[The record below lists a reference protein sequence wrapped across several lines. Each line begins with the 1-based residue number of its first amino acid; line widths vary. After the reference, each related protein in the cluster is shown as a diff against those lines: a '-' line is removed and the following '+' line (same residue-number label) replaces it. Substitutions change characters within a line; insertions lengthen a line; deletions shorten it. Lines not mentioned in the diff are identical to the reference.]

1 MKIQKILLVTLAT
14 AALSLLSG
22 CGGGGGSDSGVSPPE
37 PTPTPP
43 PDGGIG
49 RNGVAVGPIANF
61 GSIIVNGVRYDTS
74 TASFSINDTVGTQDD
89 LRVGQIV
96 TVTGTIDDNGTTGD
110 ADTVTFDDSVKGPV
124 ESIDIVNGQL
134 VVLGQI
140 VLVRPETSFDDS
152 FTTPSLEGVSVGQI
166 VEISGQIDAN
176 GNVVATRIEPKPAG
190 TQFEVHGTVS
200 NLDAANLRFNINNLV
215 VDYSGAALDNFP
227 GGQIGNGD
235 FVEAKGMSLNAANE
249 LVATQVELES
259 LLPGATDGD
268 RIEIEGFI
276 TDFVSAQDF
285 HVAGLP
291 VSTTAATTFVGGAAA
306 DLGLNVKVEAEG
318 DFDANGVLVATKV
331 DIRRS
336 KAVRM
341 TANADSVNA
350 ANNSLVVLGITVTV
364 DALTRLEDKS
374 DADVDP
380 LTLADINASDYL
392 EIRGS
397 EFPAGSG
404 TILATILERED
415 PDTETNLQGFVESVS
430 DPSIVI
436 LGVTIDTNGS
446 TIFRDVNDSVISAAD
461 FFDQVAPN
469 SLVKVSGTEVSATAI
484 AASEVEFELE
494 F

>member
-1 MKIQKILLVTLAT
+1 
-14 AALSLLSG
+14 
-22 CGGGGGSDSGVSPPE
+22 
-37 PTPTPP
+37 
-43 PDGGIG
+43 
-49 RNGVAVGPIANF
+49 
-61 GSIIVNGVRYDTS
+61 
-74 TASFSINDTVGTQDD
+74 
-89 LRVGQIV
+89 
-96 TVTGTIDDNGTTGD
+96 
-110 ADTVTFDDSVKGPV
+110 
-124 ESIDIVNGQL
+124 

-446 TIFRDVNDSVISAAD
+446 TIFRDVNDSLISAAD